1 MQTTE
6 IIVYFIIAVMLGGL
20 VIGFITG
27 FDYFGLYDKVKSA
40 MFDENEEGFEKVDLS
55 ELGIKVFE
63 VAEKCSSEENYKRLV
78 HVSSKTASEINLE
91 AVFKPIIKFN
101 LCYSVQSQSQNC
113 GNGVREDVRIEDELD
128 GEITNLPT
136 LVEISCDDDQNLIN
150 ISSV

>member
-6 IIVYFIIAVMLGGL
+6 IIIYFVIAVMLGGL

-40 MFDENEEGFEKVDLS
+40 MFDEDEEGFEKVDLS

-63 VAEKCSSEENYKRLV
+63 VAEKCPSEEDYSRLV
-78 HVSSKTASEINLE
+78 HVSSKESTAVIDLST
-91 AVFKPIIKFN
+91 VFEPIKKFN
-101 LCYSVQSQSQNC
+101 LCYSVQSAEENC
-113 GNGVREDVRIEDELD
+113 GNGVREDVIIME
-128 GEITNLPT
+128 GPISTPT
-136 LVEISCDDDQNLIN
+136 LIKITCDDDQNLIN